1 MRMGW
6 MMLQPILPPDCVH
19 QAAALMQHLPHCRTQ
34 SLVAKTGSDRRAVQR
49 FREAA
54 QRRRCVFGM
63 VCCVHETC
71 AQSRRHSRQPFVS
84 TAGVL
89 RAQPV
94 ERRGVW
100 PQVEVR
106 YSACGAWHPLR
117 VTKSNH
123 APRNAIISEA
133 DIERAPPLA
142 SSWRRHV
149 AWWKRRASFFRSR
162 ARPQMHPLLPHVSQP
177 PNTPLKLSALGA
189 TTL

>member
-1 MRMGW
+1 MQSSKSRRGGTCMRMGW

-106 YSACGAWHPLR
+106 YSACGAFHPLR
-117 VTKSNH
+117 VPT
-123 APRNAIISEA
+123 ISGES
-133 DIERAPPLA
+133 ER
-142 SSWRRHV
+142 RQ
-149 AWWKRRASFFRSR
+149 RSR
-162 ARPQMHPLLPHVSQP
+162 PARPRQSDHCETMKSFCCRMP
-177 PNTPLKLSALGA
+177 PIAR
-189 TTL
+189 

>member
-1 MRMGW
+1 MRSSKSRRGGTCMRMGW
-6 MMLQPILPPDCVH
+6 MKLQPILPPDCVH
-19 QAAALMQHLPHCRTQ
+19 QAAALMRHLPHCRTQ

-54 QRRRCVFGM
+54 QRRRCVSGM

-106 YSACGAWHPLR
+106 YSACGARHPLR
-117 VTKSNH
+117 VHTRRTYTVYGRESRREGGGCHFYIGGQMH
-123 APRNAIISEA
+123 AVLLRTHA
-133 DIERAPPLA
+133 
-142 SSWRRHV
+142 
-149 AWWKRRASFFRSR
+149 AWWL
-162 ARPQMHPLLPHVSQP
+162 ARPP
-177 PNTPLKLSALGA
+177 
-189 TTL
+189 

>member
-1 MRMGW
+1 MQSSKSRRGGTCMRMGW

-117 VTKSNH
+117 V
-123 APRNAIISEA
+123 APVPSSRGLNWPTATFGTMCRTTGMPRCDGALSVETGRVA
-133 DIERAPPLA
+133 AP
-142 SSWRRHV
+142 H
-149 AWWKRRASFFRSR
+149 K
-162 ARPQMHPLLPHVSQP
+162 
-177 PNTPLKLSALGA
+177 
-189 TTL
+189 

>member
-1 MRMGW
+1 MQSSKSRRGGTCMRMGW

-117 VTKSNH
+117 VFAHLITQWGH
-123 APRNAIISEA
+123 RQFVRLPCDHPALDTDGI
-133 DIERAPPLA
+133 RA
-142 SSWRRHV
+142 
-149 AWWKRRASFFRSR
+149 
-162 ARPQMHPLLPHVSQP
+162 
-177 PNTPLKLSALGA
+177 
-189 TTL
+189 